1 MLTDDDL
8 TAELEAAFRSTT
20 TGLTYTGRRRPRRT
34 TVVVMPLAAAA
45 SIAVAA
51 VAIGVNL
58 PDDQAPSIASRGATQ
73 PSARASAMPKLVT
86 DSIKLAGFTISYRHQ
101 QGQPAPLHAV
111 MRATLPEGVTE
122 VPLTGTEARAWI
134 GKDPKTGDNA
144 LYVKAPTRN
153 DNRLFALLSSQWSQE
168 QLIDLFKHGSPTT
181 VPMVED

>member
-20 TGLTYTGRRRPRRT
+20 EGLTYTGRRRPRRT

-45 SIAVAA
+45 SIAIAA
-51 VAIGVNL
+51 VAIGVN
-58 PDDQAPSIASRGATQ
+58 PPEDAAPSIASRTPPSAQ
-73 PSARASAMPKLVT
+73 PSATPKLVT

-168 QLIDLFKHGSPTT
+168 QLIDLLKHGSPTT